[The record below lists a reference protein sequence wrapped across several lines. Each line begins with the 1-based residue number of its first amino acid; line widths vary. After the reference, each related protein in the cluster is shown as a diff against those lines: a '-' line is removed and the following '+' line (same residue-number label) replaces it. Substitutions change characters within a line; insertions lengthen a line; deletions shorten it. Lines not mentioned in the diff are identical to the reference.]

1 MKSLGGTYIDFMS
14 GKYHINILEP
24 KRWAVEELA
33 EQKKQT
39 ENGPEAFAA
48 AGKPLSMHISFL
60 KDFFRIYKHFS
71 RKELD
76 VLEVL
81 LMNFYD
87 SKEISDLNADRLP
100 NGAFPTMR
108 EFYRYVYQIYD
119 RIRSTESMG
128 YETGVLDSAE
138 GTDVGGGLFRVEGGE
153 IECVTSAVSTDCTLE
168 IRLYICYHNTSIRVP
183 YCIIVIHSRG
193 FLWQK
198 LV

>member
-1 MKSLGGTYIDFMS
+1 MISSFMEM
-14 GKYHINILEP
+14 H
-24 KRWAVEELA
+24 
-33 EQKKQT
+33 
-39 ENGPEAFAA
+39 AA

-60 KDFFRIYKHFS
+60 KDFFRINKHFS

-100 NGAFPTMR
+100 SGAFPTMR

-138 GTDVGGGLFRVEGGE
+138 WPDTGGLFRVEGGDRSDF
-153 IECVTSAVSTDCTLE
+153 IYA
-168 IRLYICYHNTSIRVP
+168 
-183 YCIIVIHSRG
+183 IIIPVFES
-193 FLWQK
+193 LTA
-198 LV
+198 